1 MLIVKWLVWANQ
13 SVLGSNYA
21 FLKNYDIDS
30 MIHNFISYIEKD
42 FIAKLVDPKSLY
54 LNHP

>member
-13 SVLGSNYA
+13 SALGSNYA